1 MNVSV
6 TLNDADAVLVR
17 NYAEIHG
24 VSIADLFRQS
34 VMERIEDEADRRAY
48 QTAMAEYRANPV
60 TYSHEEV
67 GRMLGL
73 TE

>member
-1 MNVSV
+1 MNVSFS
-6 TLNDADAVLVR
+6 LNEADAVLVR
-17 NYAEIHG
+17 NYAKVHG

-48 QTAMAEYRANPV
+48 QAAMAEYRANPV